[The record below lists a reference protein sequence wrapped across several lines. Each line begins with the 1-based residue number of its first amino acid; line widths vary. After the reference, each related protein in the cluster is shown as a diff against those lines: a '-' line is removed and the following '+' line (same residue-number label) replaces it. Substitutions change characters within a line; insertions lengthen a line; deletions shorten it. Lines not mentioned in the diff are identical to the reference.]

1 MGRNRIPISKIP
13 NERNRQST
21 FTKRKAGLI
30 KKAMEL
36 SILCDCEVALI
47 IINGGKKVFPYVSND
62 MGRTLAKY
70 HELADTG
77 HVLTNA
83 DYEIINA
90 RNNDP
95 PMPSSRPQRNRAHQA
110 GMYST
115 YDDDMYYSDDDE
127 MDEDLVD
134 DKRKRS
140 AKRNADDETGSP
152 VAKRKFTLK
161 MGPEPSDGTGQ
172 DGASQSA
179 SEPVQQYSA
188 SGRPLRRSTL
198 RDSSSA
204 LAAASQLSSFQNQ
217 RPNNS
222 TKHDFGADDQSDS
235 PASVLS
241 AAAFHS
247 SPLSANIP
255 LQQQQQMLQQQQLLQ
270 QQQQQDFL
278 NANFAAAAARPGAM
292 PYVAYPPYGLAYP
305 NSGYP
310 TSYLGSAGQSA
321 GSVMGSAASSLF
333 PSPAAPSSLAQ
344 SMAASQMSSL
354 ASGLNGMANTA
365 FASNGPQDGN
375 NSSSSSV
382 GGSAGSSANHPSNHA
397 SASSSGHRKG
407 ASGLSVMVPEVKRT
421 SLISPLTPTLGATL
435 AGSLPLL
442 HSPTLTHSAFF
453 PTLPSPS
460 PTTAPSA
467 FGAIFPPF
475 SSDFLTLSSLNNPSA
490 NAASFAN
497 PLLAAANTAFQLP
510 NSLSTSSM
518 PSSSSTTNN
527 TANNSSQTPPAAS
540 STTPSSNG
548 MNEANTTSQTS
559 STSVEVK
566 GS

>member
-47 IINGGKKVFPYVSND
+47 IINGGKKVFPYVSTD

-127 MDEDLVD
+127 MEDLVD

-140 AKRNADDETGSP
+140 AKRNADDDTGSP

-161 MGPEPSDGTGQ
+161 MGPEPTDGNGP
-172 DGASQSA
+172 DGASPSGA
-179 SEPVQQYSA
+179 EPVQQYSA

-217 RPNNS
+217 RQS
-222 TKHDFGADDQSDS
+222 SVKSDFGADDQIDS
-235 PASVLS
+235 PAAVLS

-270 QQQQQDFL
+270 QQQQQEFL

-292 PYVAYPPYGLAYP
+292 PYVPYPAYGLAYP

-310 TSYLGSAGQSA
+310 TSYLGSAGPSA
-321 GSVMGSAASSLF
+321 GSVMGSASSLF

-354 ASGLNGMANTA
+354 ASGLNNMANTA
-365 FASNGPQDGN
+365 FATNGSHDTN
-375 NSSSSSV
+375 NSSPSS
-382 GGSAGSSANHPSNHA
+382 GSGGSSANLSNQ
-397 SASSSGHRKG
+397 ASSSAHRKG

-475 SSDFLTLSSLNNPSA
+475 SSDFLALSSLNNPSA
-490 NAASFAN
+490 HNAASFAAAN

-510 NSLSTSSM
+510 NSLSASSV
-518 PSSSSTTNN
+518 PSSSSTSSN
-527 TANNSSQTPPAAS
+527 TANNSSQTPPTAN
-540 STTPSSNG
+540 STNTASNG
-548 MNEANTTSQTS
+548 LNEANATSQTS